1 MQVKINWAYY
11 ALCNLYLTKKNL
23 AEKKYQTVWIHIRY
37 TVVKFHTIK
46 RILKATR
53 GKTKKQ
59 KNPDYFNGM
68 TESRLLRSCKKSQK
82 PMEGKAEE
90 K

>member
-1 MQVKINWAYY
+1 MNPHQIYCSEIPYN
-11 ALCNLYLTKKNL
+11 KKNI
-23 AEKKYQTVWIHIRY
+23 KSYQR
-37 TVVKFHTIK
+37 KNK
-46 RILKATR
+46 
-53 GKTKKQ
+53 KKQ
-59 KNPDYFNGM
+59 KKPDYFNGM